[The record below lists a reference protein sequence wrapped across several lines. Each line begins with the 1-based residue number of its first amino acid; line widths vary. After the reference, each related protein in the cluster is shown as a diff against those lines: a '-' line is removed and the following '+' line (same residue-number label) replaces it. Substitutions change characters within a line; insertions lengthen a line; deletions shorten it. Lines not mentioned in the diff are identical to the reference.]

1 MSTHRV
7 YVSRRKYGVHFLVH
21 SNKCVLMAL
30 ASELKIVLVC
40 IFYSSSI
47 RKSIFPA
54 LESQVKKRYICNANL
69 SYEHV
74 LEELRQ

>member
-1 MSTHRV
+1 
-7 YVSRRKYGVHFLVH
+7 
-21 SNKCVLMAL
+21 MAL

-74 LEELRQ
+74 LEELGQ

>member
-1 MSTHRV
+1 M

-21 SNKCVLMAL
+21 PNKCVLMAL
-30 ASELKIVLVC
+30 ASGLKIVLVC
-40 IFYSSSI
+40 IFYSNSI

-54 LESQVKKRYICNANL
+54 LESQVKKRDISNANL

-74 LEELRQ
+74 LEELGQ